1 MCSNKSVQGR
11 FFGEINKRT
20 LHCTFIRD
28 LRVLM
33 NWSLHNIINV
43 ASLDSFDLEYLH
55 IISGSKKVKRAINP
69 FDFDYDAIRDYRIS
83 QKEKSEENEEEESLE
98 VIQIACSLG

>member
-1 MCSNKSVQGR
+1 M
-11 FFGEINKRT
+11 
-20 LHCTFIRD
+20 
-28 LRVLM
+28 
-33 NWSLHNIINV
+33 
-43 ASLDSFDLEYLH
+43 
-55 IISGSKKVKRAINP
+55 KRAINP